1 MHELSVITSVVE
13 TVKQEMKKH
22 KNLIMVKEV
31 SLEVGELAFL
41 SHDALKFG
49 FSALTEKEK
58 KINSKGLRIS
68 KVKAE
73 VKCRKC
79 GYNGP
84 MKLEDSKEYHV
95 PVPLFTCPKCGGQI
109 DVIKGR
115 ECTIKNLVLDL
126 EDD

>member
-13 TVKQEMKKH
+13 TIKQEMKKH
-22 KNLIMVKEV
+22 KNLICVKEIR
-31 SLEVGELAFL
+31 LEVGELAFL

-49 FSALTEKEK
+49 FRALTEKEK
-58 KINSKGLRIS
+58 KVNSKGLRII
-68 KVKAE
+68 KVKAK
-73 VKCRKC
+73 VKCHNC
-79 GYNGP
+79 GYKGP

-95 PVPLFTCPKCGGQI
+95 HVPLFSCPKCGGQI
-109 DVIKGR
+109 VVIKGK